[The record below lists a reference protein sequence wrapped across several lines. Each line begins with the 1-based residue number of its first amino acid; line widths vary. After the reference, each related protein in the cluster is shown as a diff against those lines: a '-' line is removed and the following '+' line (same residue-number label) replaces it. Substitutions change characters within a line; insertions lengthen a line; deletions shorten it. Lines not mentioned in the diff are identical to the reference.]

1 MSKPYGPF
9 VYSVLIF
16 LSIFLPLI
24 FSFYLIYKKRK
35 EEILKDRVKQ
45 LDLFLRISWI
55 TFSMILLVL
64 IVMIKNYNIK
74 MLAFLQVIASLPFV
88 ITIFLAMR
96 FYGFLSPSIEA
107 FGEDLFNQAKDGI
120 IILNSK
126 GRITEV
132 NKAAREYLDLGD
144 TYLEGIKVEEVIKEY
159 SSFGTEDEFMI
170 KKGEKIF
177 NIRKIP
183 LSINER
189 IIGTALLIVDITE
202 MENLKRELITLNEK
216 LQQKVEEKTKVLI
229 DTIKEL
235 KIQMEARTEAEKEL
249 NRIIVLYKT
258 LFDSG
263 SDAIFLHNPDGY
275 ILDVNSKAYT
285 LTGLEK
291 EEMLG
296 KSIVDIIKFS
306 KDYKEFLSDRTQRDK
321 DLIIE
326 GVIPSK
332 EGDTIY
338 IEANIS
344 YTDIEGKEAFIVF
357 VRDIT
362 QRKKMESQ
370 ILNISKLESLS
381 IFAGGVAHDFN
392 NLLTAIFGNLSIA
405 KLYIDR
411 NSKAFKKIETIERV
425 LEEAKALTSQLL
437 SLSKGGE
444 PIKKV
449 TTIRDLLIDIT
460 NFTLR
465 GSGIK
470 PIFHIEGDLP
480 PVKVDRTQIS
490 RIIQNILINAIEA
503 LSGKD
508 EKKIEV
514 ITKKTRIPP
523 SMSKFIEK
531 DEVLE
536 IMIKDNGSGIPEE
549 ILSHIFDPFFTTKE
563 KGTGLGLAVSYS
575 IIRKH
580 GGHISV
586 TSTPGKGTTFHIY
599 IPVASETYE
608 EEREP
613 VINSETEILSG
624 LKILIMDDEEAIRD
638 FLYDALT
645 SKGCKVDVAKE
656 GSEAIEK
663 YKEAL
668 SKGEKFDLVILD
680 LTVPGGMGGKGV
692 IMKLRDID
700 PDVCAIV
707 SSGYSDTD
715 VVSKYK
721 EYGFV
726 DYLNKPYTLSLLYST
741 IAKIVQEKNIIH

>member
-1 MSKPYGPF
+1 M
-9 VYSVLIF
+9 
-16 LSIFLPLI
+16 
-24 FSFYLIYKKRK
+24 
-35 EEILKDRVKQ
+35 
-45 LDLFLRISWI
+45 
-55 TFSMILLVL
+55 
-64 IVMIKNYNIK
+64 
-74 MLAFLQVIASLPFV
+74 
-88 ITIFLAMR
+88 
-96 FYGFLSPSIEA
+96 
-107 FGEDLFNQAKDGI
+107 
-120 IILNSK
+120 
-126 GRITEV
+126 
-132 NKAAREYLDLGD
+132 
-144 TYLEGIKVEEVIKEY
+144 
-159 SSFGTEDEFMI
+159 
-170 KKGEKIF
+170 
-177 NIRKIP
+177 
-183 LSINER
+183 
-189 IIGTALLIVDITE
+189 
-202 MENLKRELITLNEK
+202 
-216 LQQKVEEKTKVLI
+216 
-229 DTIKEL
+229 
-235 KIQMEARTEAEKEL
+235 
-249 NRIIVLYKT
+249 
-258 LFDSG
+258 
-263 SDAIFLHNPDGY
+263 
-275 ILDVNSKAYT
+275 
-285 LTGLEK
+285 
-291 EEMLG
+291 
-296 KSIVDIIKFS
+296 
-306 KDYKEFLSDRTQRDK
+306 
-321 DLIIE
+321 
-326 GVIPSK
+326 IPSK
-332 EGDTIY
+332 KGDTIY

-470 PIFHIEGDLP
+470 PVFHIEGDLP

-514 ITKKTRIPP
+514 IAKKTRIPP
-523 SMSKFIEK
+523 SMSKFVEK

-536 IMIKDNGSGIPEE
+536 IMIKDNGPGIPEE
-549 ILSHIFDPFFTTKE
+549 ILNHIFDPFFTTKE

-586 TSTPGKGTTFHIY
+586 NSTPGKGTTFHMY
-599 IPVASETYE
+599 IPVASDTYVE
-608 EEREP
+608 KGEP
-613 VINSETEILSG
+613 VINSEAEILSG

-668 SKGEKFDLVILD
+668 SKGEKFNLVILD

-715 VVSKYK
+715 VMSKYK

-741 IAKIVQEKNIIH
+741 IAKIVQEKNIIY